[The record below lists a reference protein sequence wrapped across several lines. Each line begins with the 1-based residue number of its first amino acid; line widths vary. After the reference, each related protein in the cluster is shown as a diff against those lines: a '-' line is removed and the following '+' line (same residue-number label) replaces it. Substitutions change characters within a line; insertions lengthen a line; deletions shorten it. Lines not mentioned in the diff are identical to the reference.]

1 MRRPSVNKDCVYSCR
16 SSKKGRREKNI
27 PFLRE
32 MKNFSSRPIFRQIG
46 SSSLDLLEKSYF
58 PPAKLVETKRACAHI
73 KKKKINSRKL
83 DCFARC
89 KKFSF
94 VAMTTNEVA
103 EKFSTERIS

>member
-73 KKKKINSRKL
+73 KKKDK
-83 DCFARC
+83 FA
-89 KKFSF
+89 
-94 VAMTTNEVA
+94 
-103 EKFSTERIS
+103 

>member
-73 KKKKINSRKL
+73 KKKINSRKL
-83 DCFARC
+83 DDCFARC